1 MNPLPLHQPAPLRA
15 NLLLALAYGLA
26 GWLALQTAI
35 PPGYV
40 APLFPPAGIAL
51 AALLIGGRRLLPGV
65 FAGAIG
71 VQLLAAQQSGL
82 AYPGPL
88 ILLLPAL
95 GATLQ
100 AAVGHW
106 LARRLIGLPNA
117 LDSQEAII
125 RFVAVVAP
133 AGCLVSASIALP
145 ALMIGGAIPADDA
158 PFAWMNWWAGD
169 TLGVLIMVPL
179 LLVLFGRPADD
190 WRPRRTAVA
199 VPMAIALMLLA
210 FTFVQVRD
218 WENLRLQSQFDRH
231 AEHVASLIRKR
242 LDAQLDQVH
251 ALERLAAVHPRL
263 TEEVWRSVTLPM
275 MARYPGTQNFG
286 WSPLVGDV
294 QRPAFEAEQAARIPG
309 FAILGRDP
317 AGQTHVAGRKA
328 AYLPIVFV
336 EPLADNRSVVGLD
349 PLVLEQT
356 GTAARATRD
365 SGQPVATE
373 SIRLV
378 QESSEQ
384 RGVVVYQAVFAGEPR
399 RQTGMIS
406 SVFRMDD
413 TIRATLS
420 ADGLTQIGLSQID
433 LCLSDPRPGSTVQ
446 RLFGPDGC
454 ELPAWR
460 DKRLAWRGDLDFAGR
475 QWQLDIVSNPGY
487 VNTLRSWGAWLTL
500 VFGLFGTGILGAFL
514 LLTSG
519 RARQVEILVGER
531 TRQLAAASQRLRRQ
545 QEELAQAQRIARL
558 GSWENAANSPE
569 LHCSAELRAILKLAP
584 EEAIDEERLLGC
596 LHPDDRGDLARALVE
611 AAGRP
616 SRLALDCRLNDDPN
630 HPGVLHFR
638 IESDRSPLGALR
650 IRGTAQDVTSARNA
664 EAHIAYLAHYDP
676 LTGLPN
682 RVLWNERA
690 HAELRSADRHGDTL
704 AVLFL
709 DLDHFKSVNDSLGHA
724 VGDQLLASVAQRFTA
739 RLRDNDILARLGGD
753 EFVILL
759 PRLKHRDDALLVAH
773 KLIDALAAPMQ
784 IGEHELTVSTSIGIA
799 LYPDDGQDVS
809 TLLKHADVAMYS
821 AKDQGRNGCQLF
833 SPDMDARAVERLM
846 LENALRR
853 AIQRDELVLHYQ
865 PQVGSDGRTVG
876 AEALVRWQHPEMG
889 LLAPGQFIDI
899 AEASGQIQA
908 LGDWVLRAACRQQ
921 VEWSAAGRPL
931 IVAVNISAL
940 QFRQG
945 GFTERVRAILDETGA
960 DPARLEL
967 ELTESALM
975 QPTPKVL
982 ARMNRLCDWGI
993 RLALDDF
1000 GTGYSS
1006 LSYLK
1011 RLPIHRLKIDRAFVQ
1026 DLPDD
1031 AEDVAI
1037 TVATLSLAK
1046 NLGMEVVA
1054 EGVETAAQRDFLAER
1069 GCRVMQGYLFS
1080 RPLPVDD
1087 FSRWLAER

>member
-1 MNPLPLHQPAPLRA
+1 MNASPPRRAVPLGT

-26 GWLALQTAI
+26 GWLSLQTAI

-51 AALLIGGRRLLPGV
+51 AALMIGGYRLLPGV
-65 FAGAIG
+65 FAGAVG
-71 VQLLAAQQSGL
+71 SQLLAIQQSGL
-82 AYPGPL
+82 TYAHPL
-88 ILLLPAL
+88 IVLLPAF

-100 AAVGHW
+100 AAFGLW
-106 LARRLIGLPNA
+106 LERRLISQPNT
-117 LDSQEAII
+117 LDSPEAIL
-125 RFVAVVAP
+125 RFVAVIAP
-133 AGCLVSASIALP
+133 ASCLVSASIALP
-145 ALMIGGAIPADDA
+145 VLTTSGAIPVDDA

-169 TLGVLIMVPL
+169 ALGILIMVPL
-179 LLVLFGRPADD
+179 LLVLFGRPAAD
-190 WRPRRTAVA
+190 WHPRRLAVA
-199 VPMAIALMLLA
+199 VPMGSALMLLA

-218 WENLRLQSQFDRH
+218 WEVLRLQSQFNRH

-242 LDAQLDQVH
+242 LAAQLDQID
-251 ALERLAAVHPRL
+251 ALEHLAAVHPQL
-263 TEEVWRSVTLPM
+263 TEEVWRNVTLPM
-275 MARYPGTQNFG
+275 MGRYPGTQNFG
-286 WSPLVGDV
+286 WSPLIDDD
-294 QRPAFEAEQAARIPG
+294 QRAAFEAAQAVRVPG
-309 FAILGRDP
+309 FKILGRDL

-378 QESSEQ
+378 QESGEQ
-384 RGVVVYQAVFAGEPR
+384 RGIVVYQAVFAGQPR

-413 TIRATLS
+413 TIRATLA
-420 ADGLTQIGLSQID
+420 ADGQAQID
-433 LCLSDPRPGSTVQ
+433 LCLSDPRPGKTVQ

-454 ELPAWR
+454 ELPSWR
-460 DKRLAWRGDLDFAGR
+460 DKRLSWRGEIDFAGR
-475 QWQLDIVSNPGY
+475 RWQLDIVSNPGY
-487 VNTLRSWGAWLTL
+487 VNTLRGWSAWLTL
-500 VFGLFGTGILGAFL
+500 AFGLFGTGILGAFL

-519 RARQVEILVGER
+519 RARQVEILVDER

-558 GSWENAANSPE
+558 GSWENAAESPE
-569 LHCSAELRAILKLAP
+569 LHCSAELRAILDLAP
-584 EEAIDEERLLGC
+584 DQKVDESRLLDC
-596 LHPDDRGDLARALVE
+596 LHPDDRGDLARALLE
-611 AAGRP
+611 ASGKP
-616 SRLALDCRLNDDPN
+616 SRLALDCRLNDNPN
-630 HPGVLHFR
+630 RPGVLHFR
-638 IESDRSPLGALR
+638 IESDRTPLGTLR
-650 IRGTAQDVTSARNA
+650 IRGTAQDVTSARDA

-682 RVLWNERA
+682 RVLWTERA
-690 HAELRSADRHGDTL
+690 HAELRGANRHGDTL
-704 AVLFL
+704 GVLFL

-724 VGDQLLASVAQRFTA
+724 VGDQLLSSVAQRFSE

-753 EFVILL
+753 EFVVLL
-759 PRLKHRDDALLVAH
+759 PRLKHHDDALLVAH
-773 KLIDALAAPMQ
+773 KLIDALATPLL

-799 LYPDDGQDVS
+799 LYPEDGQDVS

-821 AKDQGRNGCQLF
+821 AKDHGRNGCQRF
-833 SPDMDARAVERLM
+833 SPEMDERAVERLM

-876 AEALVRWQHPEMG
+876 AEALVRWRHPERG
-889 LLAPGQFIDI
+889 LLLPGQFIDI

-921 VEWSAAGRPL
+921 VAWAAAGRPL

-940 QFRQG
+940 QFRQD

-960 DPARLEL
+960 DPVRIEL

-982 ARMNRLCDWGI
+982 SRMNRLCDWGI

-1011 RLPIHRLKIDRAFVQ
+1011 RLPIDRLKIDRAFVQ
-1026 DLPDD
+1026 ELPGD

-1054 EGVETAAQRDFLAER
+1054 EGVETTAQRDFLAER

-1080 RPLPVDD
+1080 RPLPIDD
-1087 FSRWLAER
+1087 FNRWLADR